1 MSINR
6 VMLTGNLTREPEHRS
21 TQGGTELLRIGIA
34 VNDRRYNSGT
44 QTYEDVPNF
53 IECVLFGKRAASLAQ
68 YLHKG
73 SKVAIEGKLRWS
85 SWETLEGAKR
95 SKIEV
100 IIDDIEFLS
109 PRPSGASYAAHA
121 TSMPAPAPQQEGP
134 VVSVP
139 ESAAS
144 VLDTRSDASV
154 GAENTTIG
162 SEDSVDLY
170 GSDIP
175 F

>member
-21 TQGGTELLRIGIA
+21 TQGGTDLLRIGIA
-34 VNDRRYNSGT
+34 VNDRRYNTNT
-44 QTYEDVPNF
+44 QAYEDVPNF
-53 IECVLFGKRAASLAQ
+53 IECVLFGKRANSLVQ

-85 SWETLEGAKR
+85 SWETPEGAKR

-100 IIDDIEFLS
+100 IIDDLEFLS
-109 PRPSGASYAAHA
+109 PRPTGATASA
-121 TSMPAPAPQQEGP
+121 SQIPAPAEPSASP
-134 VVSVP
+134 VASVP
-139 ESAAS
+139 DAAAS
-144 VLDTRSDASV
+144 ATTTGSDAMESTTV
-154 GAENTTIG
+154 GADA
-162 SEDSVDLY
+162 SDDLY